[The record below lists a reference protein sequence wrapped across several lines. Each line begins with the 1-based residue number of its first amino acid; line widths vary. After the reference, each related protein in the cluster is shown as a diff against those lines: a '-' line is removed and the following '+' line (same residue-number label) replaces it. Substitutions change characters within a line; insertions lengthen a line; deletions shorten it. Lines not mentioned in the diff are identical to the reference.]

1 MRVLAFDT
9 ATAAC
14 TVAVV
19 ADGQV
24 RSELTLQ
31 VPRAHSVRL
40 MPLIAQALREA
51 WVDRRELDAIAV
63 GVGPGSFTGLRIGL
77 ATAKGLALA
86 LDRPV
91 VPVSTLAATA
101 YGTGA
106 HAGLVVPLFDAKRDQ
121 VFTAVY
127 AAGDRDPATWTELMA
142 PANLH
147 IDQVV
152 ARVRALRAEPGH
164 TWEFVTLCGD
174 AAEQHATRFEEG
186 AAPGE
191 HAHQA
196 GLSGAVRLA
205 SPGSLLPRASSV
217 AALGLSL
224 LRRGGGV
231 SPDALSPVYLR
242 KSEAQSLW
250 ESRRSPSTP

>member
-19 ADGQV
+19 DGGRV
-24 RSELTLQ
+24 LAELTLQ
-31 VPRAHSVRL
+31 VPRAHSTRL

-51 WVDRRELDAIAV
+51 GMERRDLDAIAV

-86 LDRPV
+86 LDIPV
-91 VPVSTLAATA
+91 VPVSTLAAAA

-106 HAGLVVPLFDAKRDQ
+106 QTGLVVPLLDAKRDQ

-127 AAGDRDPATWTELMA
+127 AAGDRDPSTWGELLG

-147 IDQVV
+147 VDELAEQV
-152 ARVRALRAEPGH
+152 RSLRAGRDD
-164 TWEFVTLCGD
+164 TREFVTLCGD
-174 AAEQHATRFEEG
+174 AAEVHAARL
-186 AAPGE
+186 
-191 HAHQA
+191 
-196 GLSGAVRLA
+196 GLGPAVRLA
-205 SPGSLLPRASSV
+205 APGALLPRGSAV
-217 AALGLSL
+217 ATLGLSL
-224 LRRGGGV
+224 LERGGAV
-231 SPDALSPVYLR
+231 APDALAPVYLR
-242 KSEAQSLW
+242 KSEAESLW
-250 ESRRSPSTP
+250 EKRKSPSAP

>member
-1 MRVLAFDT
+1 MRILAFDT

-14 TVAVV
+14 TVAVI
-19 ADGQV
+19 AEGRV
-24 RSELTLQ
+24 RAELTLQ

-51 WVDRRELDAIAV
+51 GVDRRELDAIAV

-77 ATAKGLALA
+77 ATAKGLAFA

-91 VPVSTLAATA
+91 VPVSTLAAAA

-106 HAGLVVPLFDAKRDQ
+106 QAGLVVPLLDAKRDQ

-127 AAGDRDPATWTELMA
+127 AAGDRDPATWEERMG

-147 IDQVV
+147 IDEVV
-152 ARVRALRAEPGH
+152 ERVRALRAELGH
-164 TWEFVTLCGD
+164 TWQFVTLCGD
-174 AAEQHATRFEEG
+174 AAEQHAARFG
-186 AAPGE
+186 LGDPD
-191 HAHQA
+191 
-196 GLSGAVRLA
+196 LSGAETFVRVA
-205 SPGSLLPRASSV
+205 PPGSLLPRAASV

-224 LRRGGGV
+224 LSRGGGV

-242 KSEAQSLW
+242 KSEAESLW
-250 ESRRSPSTP
+250 ESRKLRSTP